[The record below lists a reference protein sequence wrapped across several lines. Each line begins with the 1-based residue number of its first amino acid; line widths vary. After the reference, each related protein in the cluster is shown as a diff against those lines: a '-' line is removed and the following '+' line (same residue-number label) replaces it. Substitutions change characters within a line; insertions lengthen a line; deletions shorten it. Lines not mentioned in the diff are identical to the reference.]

1 MKTKFTIDIYLND
14 TQISLLTKYD
24 WEKGVRYDDLSCD
37 EDIETFDELQD
48 LEIIKYQ
55 EGVLF
60 EHNLTLYGEKIFQ
73 QLNK

>member
-24 WEKGVRYDDLSCD
+24 WEKGVKF
-37 EDIETFDELQD
+37 ID
-48 LEIIKYQ
+48 LECEEDEETLSELERIEIIYYNDYRHKYY
-55 EGVLF
+55 LS
-60 EHNLTLYGEKIFQ
+60 TYGEKIFQ